1 LWPDKP
7 ALLCVAVKVAMEK
20 HGVVPDVIDT
30 APADELEVSVMS
42 IHCLLNGTVYCCKFL
57 L

>member
-1 LWPDKP
+1 
-7 ALLCVAVKVAMEK
+7 MEE

-42 IHCLLNGTVYCCKFL
+42 IHCPLNGTVYCCKFL